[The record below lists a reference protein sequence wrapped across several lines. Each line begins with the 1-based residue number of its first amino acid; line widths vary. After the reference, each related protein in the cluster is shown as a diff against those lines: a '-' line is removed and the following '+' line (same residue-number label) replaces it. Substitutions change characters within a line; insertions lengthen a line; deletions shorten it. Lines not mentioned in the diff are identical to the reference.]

1 MWKKDINFLIAS
13 KVIKRDNKNKILNYN
28 NRNVIAFDVVMEYL
42 DRKPKVKKAKFPI
55 NVSMQTDYY
64 SYDIIAIKE
73 IEKDAL
79 FDKLDEI
86 SKSERV
92 IIIIET

>member
-1 MWKKDINFLIAS
+1 MCINCVIVKKKDINFLIAS

-28 NRNVIAFDVVMEYL
+28 NSKDINNRNVIAFDVVMEYL
-42 DRKPKVKKAKFPI
+42 DRNPKVKKAKFSI

-73 IEKDAL
+73 I
-79 FDKLDEI
+79 
-86 SKSERV
+86 
-92 IIIIET
+92 